1 MLRVLN
7 IRLDGSADIVKLQ
20 GPSIENMSTT
30 ANCWT
35 SLNNIKKHFNWQI
48 ILQVLHYIDGK
59 QQT

>member
-1 MLRVLN
+1 MA
-7 IRLDGSADIVKLQ
+7 ADIVKLQ

-48 ILQVLHYIDGK
+48 ILQVLQYIDVK